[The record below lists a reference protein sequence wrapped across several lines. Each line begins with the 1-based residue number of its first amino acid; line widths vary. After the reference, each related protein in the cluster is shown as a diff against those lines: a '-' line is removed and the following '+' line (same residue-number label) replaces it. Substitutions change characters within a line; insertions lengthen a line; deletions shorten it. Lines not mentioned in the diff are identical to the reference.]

1 MTDSLNN
8 ALNLLLNLD
17 PQIPFALSKLE
28 NKSLSIYITD
38 LDIITTFTINNKKI
52 TASNLKSSNII
63 SGKLAYIMEL
73 LFNKNLQEL
82 LIDKKLDYQGS
93 LSELKQFYSFFSSI
107 DIDVIYHISTT
118 TNPIFANAIEIPFKK
133 AKEFIQVSKNES
145 IIDIKEYLTEE
156 KKFLISKNEVNI
168 FYREVQKL
176 KQATDR
182 LEAKLKLLKGSTN
195 D

>member
-17 PQIPFALSKLE
+17 PQISFALSKLE

-38 LDIITTFTINNKKI
+38 LDIITTFTINNKKV

-107 DIDVIYHISTT
+107 DIDVIYYISTA
-118 TNPIFANAIEIPFKK
+118 TNPIFANAIEVPFKK

-156 KKFLISKNEVNI
+156 KKYLISKNEINI

-182 LEAKLKLLKGSTN
+182 LEAKLRLLKGSAN